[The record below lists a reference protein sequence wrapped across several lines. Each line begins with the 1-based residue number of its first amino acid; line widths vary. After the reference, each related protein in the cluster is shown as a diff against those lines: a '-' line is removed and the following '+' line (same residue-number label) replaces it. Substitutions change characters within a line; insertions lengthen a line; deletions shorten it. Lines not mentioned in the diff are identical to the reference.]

1 MKNVILL
8 FADDMRYGMI
18 DNPEIRTPNLCKL
31 ATGGTKFTNA
41 HIPGG
46 TSGAVCMP
54 SRAMLHTGRL
64 LEGLKQAGR
73 SIPTDHV
80 LLGETLRQNGYKT
93 HGIGKWHNG
102 TDSYTRSFS
111 SGAEIFFGGM
121 EDHWN
126 VPANNYDPTGQYKQ
140 TMLKSTNAYLNNN
153 TATFKCDH
161 ISPGKHSSELFAEA
175 SVDFLNNHSED
186 DKPFFLY
193 TAFMAPHDPR
203 TMPLEF
209 LKMYNID
216 DITLPENYMSMHPF
230 DFGVS
235 TIRDEVLAPYPR
247 EKNEIKRHLM
257 EYYAIVSHLDAC
269 IGKILDS
276 INENGLAENTMIIFA
291 SDNGLAVGSH
301 GLMGKQ
307 NLYEHSIR
315 VPLFINGPG
324 IPKNTVSDSQIF
336 IADLFPTIL
345 DILDI
350 ATPKTCTTKSFSN
363 NITGGSAPRDV
374 LHFRYKN
381 SVAAVKKDNFKLI
394 KYMLPDGIRMS
405 LFNLKKDPFETK
417 DLINNPKYKSLA
429 EALLIEIEN
438 DWQELETS

>member
-18 DNPEIRTPNLCKL
+18 DNPEVYTPNLCKL
-31 ATGGTKFTNA
+31 ATSGIKYTNA

-64 LEGLKQAGR
+64 LEGLKNAGR
-73 SIPTDHV
+73 SIPKEHI
-80 LLGETLRQNGYKT
+80 LLGEALRENGYET

-102 TDSYTRSFS
+102 HDSYARSFS

-126 VPANNYDPTGQYKQ
+126 VPANDYDPTGRYNQ
-140 TMLKSTNAYLNNN
+140 TIIKSTNAYLNNN
-153 TATFKCDH
+153 TATYRCDH
-161 ISPGKHSSELFAEA
+161 ITPGKHSSELFAEA
-175 SVDFLNNHSED
+175 SVDFLKSHSND

-209 LKMYNID
+209 LKMYNISK
-216 DITLPENYMSMHPF
+216 IKLPENYMPMHPL

-235 TIRDEVLAPYPR
+235 NIRDEVLAPYPR
-247 EKNEIKRHLM
+247 EKNEIKRHLS
-257 EYYAIVSHLDAC
+257 EYYAMVSHLDAC

-276 INENGLAENTMIIFA
+276 VNENGLADNTIVIFA

-315 VPLFINGPG
+315 VPLIINGPD
-324 IPKNTVSDSQIF
+324 IPKDTISDSPVF

-345 DILDI
+345 HILNV
-350 ATPKTCTTKSFSN
+350 AQQKTCTTESFLN
-363 NITGGSAPRDV
+363 NINGGTSPRK
-374 LHFRYKN
+374 LMKLRYKN
-381 SVAAVKKDNFKLI
+381 NIAAIKKDDYKLI
-394 KYMLPDGIRMS
+394 KYMLPEGDRIS
-405 LFNLKKDPFETK
+405 LFKLSDDPYEINDLSDKTEYK
-417 DLINNPKYKSLA
+417 DLIKSM
-429 EALLIEIEN
+429 LLELES
-438 DWQELETS
+438 DWQQLETS

>member
-18 DNPEIRTPNLCKL
+18 DNPEVHTPNLCKL
-31 ATGGTKFTNA
+31 AANGIKFTNA

-64 LEGLKQAGR
+64 LEGLKNAGR
-73 SIPTDHV
+73 SIPKEHI
-80 LLGETLRQNGYKT
+80 LLGETLRENGYET

-102 TDSYTRSFS
+102 PDSYARSFS

-126 VPANNYDPTGQYKQ
+126 VPANNYDPTGRYNQ
-140 TMLKSTNAYLNNN
+140 TIIKSTNAYLNNN
-153 TATFKCDH
+153 TATYRCDH
-161 ISPGKHSSELFAEA
+161 ITPGKHSSELFAES
-175 SVDFLNNHSED
+175 SVDFLKNHSKD

-193 TAFMAPHDPR
+193 TSFMAPHDPR

-209 LKMYNID
+209 LKMYNIK
-216 DITLPENYMSMHPF
+216 DIELPENYMPMHPF

-235 TIRDEVLAPYPR
+235 TIRDEILAPYPR
-247 EKNEIKRHLM
+247 EKNEIKRHLR
-257 EYYAIVSHLDAC
+257 EYYAMVSHLDAC

-276 INENGLAENTMIIFA
+276 VNKNGLTDDTIIIFA
-291 SDNGLAVGSH
+291 ADNGLAVGSH

-315 VPLFINGPG
+315 VPLIINGPG
-324 IPKNTVSDSQIF
+324 IPKDTVSDSPVF

-345 DILDI
+345 DMLNIVQ
-350 ATPKTCTTKSFSN
+350 PKTCTAESFSN
-363 NITGGSAPRDV
+363 NINGGISPRDV
-374 LHFRYKN
+374 LKFRYKN
-381 SVAAVKKDNFKLI
+381 SVAAIKRDGFKLI
-394 KYMLPDGIRMS
+394 KYILKDEIRLS
-405 LFNLKKDPFETK
+405 LFNLKDDPYETRDIIDYPEFK
-417 DLINNPKYKSLA
+417 NLT
-429 EALLIEIEN
+429 EALLLEINE

>member
-18 DNPEIRTPNLCKL
+18 DNPEIHTPNLCKL
-31 ATGGTKFTNA
+31 ATSGIKFTNA

-64 LEGLKQAGR
+64 LEGLKKAGR
-73 SIPTDHV
+73 SIPKEHI
-80 LLGETLRQNGYKT
+80 LLGETLRENGYET

-102 TDSYTRSFS
+102 PDSYTRSFS
-111 SGAEIFFGGM
+111 SGTEIFFGGM
-121 EDHWN
+121 DDHWN
-126 VPANNYDPTGQYKQ
+126 VPANNYDSTGRYDRKI
-140 TMLKSTNAYLNNN
+140 LKSRNPYNTNETIEYS
-153 TATFKCDH
+153 CDH
-161 ISPGKHSSELFAEA
+161 ITPGKHSSDLFADA
-175 SVDFLNNHSED
+175 SINFLKKHDRSN
-186 DKPFFLY
+186 PFFLY

-209 LKMYNID
+209 LKMYNIK
-216 DITLPENYMSMHPF
+216 DIELPENYMPMHPF

-247 EKNEIKRHLM
+247 EKNEIKRHLS
-257 EYYAIVSHLDAC
+257 EYYAMVSHLDAC

-276 INENGLAENTMIIFA
+276 VNENGLTDDTIIIFA
-291 SDNGLAVGSH
+291 ADNGLAVGSH

-315 VPLFINGPG
+315 VPLIINGPD
-324 IPKNTVSDSQIF
+324 IPKDAVSDSPVF

-345 DILDI
+345 DMLDI
-350 ATPKTCTTKSFSN
+350 AQPETCTAESFTGI
-363 NITGGSAPRDV
+363 ITGKSAPRKDMH
-374 LHFRYKN
+374 LRYKN
-381 SVAAVKKDNFKLI
+381 SIAGIKKDGFKLI
-394 KYMLPDGIRMS
+394 KYMKPTSEIFS
-405 LFNLKKDPFETK
+405 LYNYNEDPMEMN
-417 DLINNPKYKSLA
+417 DLA
-429 EALLIEIEN
+429 EKAEYRDILNSLRTQLEDNWE
-438 DWQELETS
+438 ELDI